1 MRFAAGCFLAAALAT
16 AASAQP
22 QVRFSPLES
31 YTAVYNVTGLQTGTI
46 TEHSRKYGAEQSRIN
61 DINLGN
67 GVRNRMQLITAGDRI
82 ITYDPAVN
90 RAAAMANPTYQ
101 ALAKV
106 TAGKDPADLPKV
118 LMQALSFVPT
128 GRMQNIAGETCM
140 IWESQRLSQTRCM
153 TQDGIALETRVNAQ
167 GVNIVQTASSVR
179 RGDPGPET
187 AFAVP
192 AGVQVPEVKSMNEL
206 PGAGR

>member
-1 MRFAAGCFLAAALAT
+1 
-16 AASAQP
+16 
-22 QVRFSPLES
+22 
-31 YTAVYNVTGLQTGTI
+31 
-46 TEHSRKYGAEQSRIN
+46 
-61 DINLGN
+61 
-67 GVRNRMQLITAGDRI
+67 
-82 ITYDPAVN
+82 
-90 RAAAMANPTYQ
+90 
-101 ALAKV
+101 
-106 TAGKDPADLPKV
+106 
-118 LMQALSFVPT
+118 
-128 GRMQNIAGETCM
+128 M